1 MKSKRLAL
9 AAAAF
14 ALTLTGIPVQPAAA
28 GPAAAAKE
36 KVGEV
41 IVGVYLP
48 TKYQIEF
55 CLDIVDRIK
64 RALGL

>member
-1 MKSKRLAL
+1 MIISRCH
-9 AAAAF
+9 
-14 ALTLTGIPVQPAAA
+14 QSS
-28 GPAAAAKE
+28 AAAAKE

-41 IVGVYLP
+41 IVGVCLP